1 MKNKQLL
8 YLISSDFISSAGSSI
23 QAAALAI
30 YILDMTK
37 SSQLFSLMLA
47 SAILPRVIFG
57 PFFGVLTDWFNKK
70 KILLLLNVL
79 NFSVICLVTFF
90 LDKSNLVLLFAMV
103 ICLGLLAACY
113 SPASA
118 GTIKLIAS
126 GEQELSQAYTVMS
139 FTDSIQAVVAPL
151 IGASLYSFMG
161 IKTVLLCNGLSF
173 ILSNV
178 LIYLL
183 KNDYFKQVSQTK
195 TLKQFGSDFV
205 KGFQY
210 MKGNELLWHTAICV
224 MILNF
229 FSIPL
234 FSVGNG
240 VVAKLIFKVSNT
252 QFSLIESVG
261 IVAAFFSPF
270 IFSLIKA
277 KFSLARLFILS
288 MQILASLVLI
298 LGIISGLNGYYYR
311 YALYLGFIFCVSF
324 VEGILNIA
332 IMTLLQTKVESQFS
346 GRVNGILTTMFIG
359 LVPVGQVIYGYLF
372 TVLPVQVPFV
382 ITSLVYV
389 GVIYL
394 YKKGL
399 KAVSN

>member
-8 YLISSDFISSAGSSI
+8 YLISSDFISSVGSSI

-79 NFSVICLVTFF
+79 NFSVICL
-90 LDKSNLVLLFAMV
+90 
-103 ICLGLLAACY
+103 GLLAACY

-151 IGASLYSFMG
+151 IGASVYSLMG

-173 ILSNV
+173 ILSNI

-210 MKGNELLWHTAICV
+210 MKGNQLLWHTAICV

-298 LGIISGLNGYYYR
+298 LGIISGLNGYDYR

-332 IMTLLQTKVESQFS
+332 IMTLLQTKIEAQFS